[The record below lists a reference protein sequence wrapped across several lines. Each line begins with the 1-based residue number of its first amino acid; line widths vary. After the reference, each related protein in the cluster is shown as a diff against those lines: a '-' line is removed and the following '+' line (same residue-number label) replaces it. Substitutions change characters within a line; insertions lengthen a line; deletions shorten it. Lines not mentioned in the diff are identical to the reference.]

1 MQARSWL
8 AIAIVTISAGG
19 ATLYGLNLN
28 PSKHLPRLKVTQADI
43 DALIDRTYE
52 QMVFVEGGEFLMGD
66 IMHDG
71 LYSTW
76 GDDNKPAVK
85 VSLDS
90 YSIGAY
96 EVSYGDFD
104 IYTAAN
110 DLPGTLDEDWAVGQE
125 WRKPEYP
132 AGTSWTGAKN
142 YCLWLAEITGEPFDL
157 PTEAQWEYAARS
169 RGLDVIYATDDG
181 TIRPGE
187 NYENDANHPLPS
199 GTFPPNP
206 LGLYDMSGNIADWV
220 NDWYDEDY
228 YKNMP
233 KTNPT
238 GPEAGT
244 HKIVR
249 GGTYAETFTGSNVI
263 ARGEI
268 DDIEQEYRLAGVR
281 CVLNLK
287 EPAAD
292 S

>member
-1 MQARSWL
+1 MQARSWF
-8 AIAIVTISAGG
+8 AIAIVVASAGG

-28 PSKHLPRLKVTQADI
+28 PSKHLPRLKVTQADV

-125 WRKPEYP
+125 WRESEYP

-169 RGLDVIYATDDG
+169 RGKDVIYATDDG

-187 NYENDANHPLPS
+187 NYEDYTNHPLPS
-199 GTFPPNP
+199 GTYPPNP
-206 LGLYDMSGNIADWV
+206 LGLYDMSGNAAEWV
-220 NDWYDEDY
+220 LDNYQPDY
-228 YKNMP
+228 YQYS
-233 KTNPT
+233 
-238 GPEAGT
+238 PEQG
-244 HKIVR
+244 HLQV
-249 GGTYAETFTGSNVI
+249 
-263 ARGEI
+263 
-268 DDIEQEYRLAGVR
+268 
-281 CVLNLK
+281 C
-287 EPAAD
+287 
-292 S
+292 

>member
-8 AIAIVTISAGG
+8 ATAIVLVSAAG

-181 TIRPGE
+181 TIRQGE
-187 NYENDANHPLPS
+187 NYSDFRRDPHVS
-199 GTFPPNP
+199 GVFPPNP
-206 LGLYDMSGNIADWV
+206 LGLYDMSGNMKEWV
-220 NDWYDEDY
+220 NDWYDENY
-228 YKNMP
+228 YKTMP
-233 KTNPT
+233 RHNPP
-238 GPEAGT
+238 GPESGAEKVT
-244 HKIVR
+244 R
-249 GGTYAETFTGSNVI
+249 GGVFAESFTASNIIIRFTQADLETEFNVV
-263 ARGEI
+263 GF
-268 DDIEQEYRLAGVR
+268 R
-281 CVLNLK
+281 CVLNSVN
-287 EPAAD
+287 PITF
-292 S
+292 

>member
-8 AIAIVTISAGG
+8 AFAIVVASAGG

-66 IMHDG
+66 IMYDG

-110 DLPGTLDEDWAVGQE
+110 GLPRAMDRDWVVGQE
-125 WRKPEYP
+125 WRGPEYP
-132 AGTSWTGAKN
+132 AGTSWTRAKA

-169 RGLDVIYATDDG
+169 RGLDVIYGTDDG
-181 TIRPGE
+181 TIHVGV
-187 NYENDANHPLPS
+187 NYTDFRRNPHVS
-199 GTFPPNP
+199 GIFPPNP
-206 LGLYDMSGNIADWV
+206 LGLYDMSGNMSEWV
-220 NDWYDEDY
+220 NDWYDENY
-228 YKNMP
+228 YQSMP
-233 KTNPT
+233 MHNPY
-238 GPEAGT
+238 GPKDGIK
-244 HKIVR
+244 KILR
-249 GGTYAETFTGSNVI
+249 GGVYGESSYASTVIKRTEFVEYSTEFSSTGF
-263 ARGEI
+263 
-268 DDIEQEYRLAGVR
+268 R
-281 CVLNLK
+281 CALN
-287 EPAAD
+287 

>member
-1 MQARSWL
+1 MKARYWL
-8 AIAIVTISAGG
+8 GIAILIIGGVTFYA
-19 ATLYGLNLN
+19 LNLN
-28 PSKHLPRLKVTQADI
+28 PSKHLPRLKVTEADI

-71 LYSTW
+71 LYSTM
-76 GDDNKPAVK
+76 GDDNKPAVE
-85 VSLDS
+85 VTLDS

-96 EVSYGDFD
+96 EVSYRDFD

-110 DLPGTLDEDWAVGQE
+110 NLPGTLDEDWAVGQE
-125 WRKPEYP
+125 WREPQYP

-142 YCLWLAEITGEPFDL
+142 YCLWLAEITGDPFDL

-169 RGLDVIYATDDG
+169 RGVDVIYGTDDG
-181 TIRPGE
+181 TIRLGE
-187 NYENDANHPLPS
+187 NYEDGVNHAFPS

-220 NDWYDEDY
+220 NDWYDKDY
-228 YKNMP
+228 YKKMP
-233 KTNPT
+233 SSNPKGPAT
-238 GPEAGT
+238 GS

-263 ARGEI
+263 VRGEI
-268 DDIEQEYRLAGVR
+268 DDIEQEYKLAGFR
-281 CVLNLK
+281 CALNLE
-287 EPAAD
+287 EP
-292 S
+292 SSGS

>member
-1 MQARSWL
+1 MQARSWV
-8 AIAIVTISAGG
+8 AIAIVVASAGG

-125 WRKPEYP
+125 WREPEYP

-181 TIRPGE
+181 TIRVGE
-187 NYENDANHPLPS
+187 NYTDFRRDPHVS
-199 GTFPPNP
+199 GIFPPNP
-206 LGLYDMSGNIADWV
+206 LGLFDMSGNMKEWV
-220 NDWYDEDY
+220 NDWYDENY
-228 YKNMP
+228 YQVLPEKNP
-233 KTNPT
+233 RGPNT
-238 GPEAGT
+238 GTEKVT
-244 HKIVR
+244 R
-249 GGTYAETFTGSNVI
+249 GGVFGESPPASNVVI
-263 ARGEI
+263 RFTQPDYDTEFRVVGF
-268 DDIEQEYRLAGVR
+268 R
-281 CVLNLK
+281 CVLNASVPLT
-287 EPAAD
+287 PP
-292 S
+292 

>member
-1 MQARSWL
+1 MQARFWV
-8 AIAIVTISAGG
+8 AIAIVVASAGG

-110 DLPGTLDEDWAVGQE
+110 DLPRAMDRDWVVGQE
-125 WRKPEYP
+125 WRGPDYP
-132 AGTSWTGAKN
+132 AGTSWTRAKA

-169 RGLDVIYATDDG
+169 RGLDVIYGTDDG
-181 TIRPGE
+181 TIRVGE
-187 NYENDANHPLPS
+187 NYTDFRRDPHVS
-199 GTFPPNP
+199 GIFPPNP
-206 LGLYDMSGNIADWV
+206 LGLYDMSGNMKEWV
-220 NDWYDEDY
+220 NDWYDKGY
-228 YKNMP
+228 YETMP
-233 KTNPT
+233 KHNPPGPMT
-238 GPEAGT
+238 GTEKVT
-244 HKIVR
+244 R
-249 GGTYAETFTGSNVI
+249 GGVFGESFTASNI
-263 ARGEI
+263 IIRFK
-268 DDIEQEYRLAGVR
+268 QPEYEKEFSVVGFR
-281 CVLNLK
+281 CALNSK
-287 EPAAD
+287 SPII
-292 S
+292 

>member
-110 DLPGTLDEDWAVGQE
+110 DLPRAMDRDWVVGQE
-125 WRKPEYP
+125 WRGPEYP
-132 AGTSWTGAKN
+132 AGTSWTRAKA

-169 RGLDVIYATDDG
+169 RGLDVIFGTDDG
-181 TIRPGE
+181 TIRLGE
-187 NYENDANHPLPS
+187 NYEDGANRQLKS
-199 GTFPPNP
+199 GAFPPNP
-206 LGLYDMSGNIADWV
+206 LGLYDMSGNMSEWV
-220 NDWYDEDY
+220 NDWYDKNY
-228 YKNMP
+228 YQKMP
-233 KTNPT
+233 ENNPT
-238 GPEAGT
+238 GPKEGT
-244 HKIVR
+244 EKILR
-249 GGTYAETFTGSNVI
+249 GGVYGESPSGSNVI
-263 ARGEI
+263 KRTEFLEF
-268 DDIEQEYRLAGVR
+268 DTEYSSTGFR
-281 CVLNLK
+281 CVLNTLPDLL
-287 EPAAD
+287 E
-292 S
+292 